1 MLDLKN
7 SNITHLNAV
16 NEEHKNNK
24 KKLRGNPEHRQLSL
38 SSKLIFRRFL

>member
-7 SNITHLNAV
+7 SNITQLNAV

-24 KKLRGNPEHRQLSL
+24 RNYGEILSTDNL
-38 SSKLIFRRFL
+38 VYPPS

>member
-7 SNITHLNAV
+7 SNITQLNAV

-24 KKLRGNPEHRQLSL
+24 KKITGKS
-38 SSKLIFRRFL
+38 